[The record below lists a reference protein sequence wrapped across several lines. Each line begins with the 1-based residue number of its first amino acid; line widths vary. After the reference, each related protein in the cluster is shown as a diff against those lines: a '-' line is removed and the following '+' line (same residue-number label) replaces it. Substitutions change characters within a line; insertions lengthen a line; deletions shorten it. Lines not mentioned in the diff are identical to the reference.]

1 MRALALAIA
10 GALALA
16 ACGGAAQ
23 PSPTPAPTAT
33 PAPTPSPSP
42 TPAAQVRFQADLKP
56 ENEVP
61 PITSV
66 EKSGSGK
73 AIVTFDL
80 TRDTAGKVMSAKVK
94 FEITL
99 TGFPATTAITLAHI
113 HEAPA
118 GANGGVKIGFKTDA
132 ANAITLTTGGTTL
145 KDTTDIT
152 VTDADLLQKIIDDP
166 AGYYVNIHSRMHA
179 GGVVRGQLTKA

>member
-1 MRALALAIA
+1 MRSLAFVIA

-23 PSPTPAPTAT
+23 PSPTPARTTAAPTAT
-33 PAPTPSPSP
+33 PAPTP
-42 TPAAQVRFQADLKP
+42 AAQVRFTTDLKP

-61 PITSV
+61 PIANE

-80 TRDTAGKVMSAKVK
+80 TRDTAGAVMSAKVK

-113 HEAPA
+113 HEAAA
-118 GANGGVKIGFKTDA
+118 GTNGGVKIGFKTDA

-152 VTDADLLQKIIDDP
+152 VTDAALLQKIIDTP
-166 AGYYVNIHSRMHA
+166 AGFYVNVHSKTNP